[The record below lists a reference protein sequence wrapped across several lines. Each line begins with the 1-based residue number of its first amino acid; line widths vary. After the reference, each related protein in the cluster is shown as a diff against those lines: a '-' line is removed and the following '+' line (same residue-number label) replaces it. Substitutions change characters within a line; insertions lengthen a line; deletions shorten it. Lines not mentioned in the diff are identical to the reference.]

1 MEQRDFLEREIDL
14 LGRVLGK
21 IITSLLGVKS
31 GSVSTKGIEI
41 VDQTLRGGVD
51 LDIEQ
56 LLSVER
62 DDLIDFLVNEKGF
75 NDGNLG
81 QMVDILL
88 LLADDMESGDPQLN
102 SCYENCL
109 IICEYNE
116 KQQQMI
122 SFDGYLK
129 LEQIRARLISNQ
141 I

>member
-75 NDGNLG
+75 NDSNLG